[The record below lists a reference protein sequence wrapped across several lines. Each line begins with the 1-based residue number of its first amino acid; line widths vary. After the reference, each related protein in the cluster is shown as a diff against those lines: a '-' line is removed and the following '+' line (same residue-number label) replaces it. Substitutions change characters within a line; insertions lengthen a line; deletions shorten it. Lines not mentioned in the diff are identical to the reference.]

1 MAKYTK
7 VPIHRIGRTASV
19 GDEDVFVF
27 EKKVGN
33 KYITYSV
40 TLQQLYEYLDASSQS
55 GGGGKPTDIK
65 ANEVSY
71 SNAISELDATD
82 VQQVIDIL
90 TAKLNEASNVDV

>member
-1 MAKYTK
+1 MAKYNK

-27 EKKVGN
+27 EKKVEN

-65 ANEVSY
+65 AREVSY

-82 VQQVIDIL
+82 VQKAIDEL
-90 TAKLNEASNVDV
+90 AEKLKEVSDE